1 MLRHEGTGED
11 GRGSVE
17 RRAFI
22 KGTIPMH
29 FTKMQA
35 LGNDFII
42 IDLFREKLPNPR
54 EAAPI
59 MCDRHFGIGADGL
72 IMVGPSIQ
80 CDFSMRVI
88 NSDGSEAEMCGNG
101 IRCLARYVVE
111 RGYAKGP
118 EFVTESLRG
127 PHAQKVSLDRGR
139 FVDVTTYMGKPELRR
154 SRIPMLGPDSE
165 RVVNEPLMVDGVE
178 YRVTLVN
185 VGNPHCVVFV
195 EDVSKLD
202 LPVLGPKF
210 ENHPLF
216 PNRINTEFIQVL
228 DRNNLRM
235 RVWERG
241 CGETLACGTG
251 ATASTVAAILKGC
264 TFDVVMVHLLGGDL
278 TIEWRNHEDLYM
290 TGSAQKVFTGEYEVK
305 EKD

>member
-1 MLRHEGTGED
+1 
-11 GRGSVE
+11 
-17 RRAFI
+17 
-22 KGTIPMH
+22 MH

-35 LGNDFII
+35 IGNDFII
-42 IDLFREKLPNPR
+42 IDLFREKLPEP
-54 EAAPI
+54 EKAAVK

-72 IMVGPSIQ
+72 IIVGPSEKY
-80 CDFSMRVI
+80 DFSMRVI

-101 IRCLARYVVE
+101 IRCLARYVIE
-111 RGYAKGP
+111 HGYTKKT

-127 PHAQKVSLDRGR
+127 PHTQKVSLDDGH
-139 FVDVTTYMGKPELRR
+139 FVDVTTYMGKPVFRR
-154 SRIPMLGPDSE
+154 SLIPMRGEDSE
-165 RVVNEPLMVDGVE
+165 RVVNEPLTVDGKE

-195 EDVSKLD
+195 DDVSTLD
-202 LPVLGPKF
+202 LPALGPKF

-216 PNRINTEFIQVL
+216 PKRINTEFIQVL

-251 ATASTVAAILKGC
+251 ATASTVAAILNGL
-264 TFDVVMVHLLGGDL
+264 TYDTVMMHLLGGDL
-278 TIEWRNHEDLYM
+278 IIEWRNHEDLYM
-290 TGSAQKVFTGEYEVK
+290 TGGAQTVFTGEWK
-305 EKD
+305 

>member
-1 MLRHEGTGED
+1 VRDAPVIFAAG
-11 GRGSVE
+11 GRMARPGVHDV
-17 RRAFI
+17 FQGKI
-22 KGTIPMH
+22 LMH

-35 LGNDFII
+35 IGNDFII
-42 IDLFREKLPNPR
+42 IDLFRETLPDP
-54 EAAPI
+54 ETAAVK

-72 IMVGPSIQ
+72 IIVGPSEKY
-80 CDFSMRVI
+80 DFSMRVI

-111 RGYAKGP
+111 QGYTTKT

-127 PHAQKVSLDRGR
+127 PHLQKVSLDEGH
-139 FVDVTTYMGKPELRR
+139 FVDVTTYMGKPLFRR
-154 SRIPMLGPDSE
+154 SLIPMLGEDSE
-165 RVVNEPLMVDGVE
+165 MVVNEPLTVDGKE

-185 VGNPHCVVFV
+185 MGNPHCVVFV
-195 EDVSKLD
+195 DDVGALD
-202 LPVLGPKF
+202 LAALGPKF

-216 PNRINTEFIQVL
+216 PKRINTEFIQVL

-251 ATASTVAAILKGC
+251 ATAATVAAILNGL
-264 TFDVVMVHLLGGDL
+264 TYDTVMVHLLGGDL
-278 TIEWRNHEDLYM
+278 IIEWRKHEDLYM
-290 TGSAQKVFTGEYEVK
+290 TGGAQTVFTGEWK
-305 EKD
+305 